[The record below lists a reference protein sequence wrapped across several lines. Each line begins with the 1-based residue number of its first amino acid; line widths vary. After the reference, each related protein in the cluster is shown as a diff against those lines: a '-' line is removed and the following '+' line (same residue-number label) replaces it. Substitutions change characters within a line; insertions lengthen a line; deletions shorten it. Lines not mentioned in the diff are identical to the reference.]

1 MLATRFG
8 RELSSN
14 FDENL
19 PKEGIQDSLTICDQ
33 LADQTCKRQA
43 TLNARTS
50 TQLLLH
56 APNLC
61 GFAALRE
68 ILFVFSVG
76 PRR

>member
-19 PKEGIQDSLTICDQ
+19 PKEGIQDSLTICVQ
-33 LADQTCKRQA
+33 LADQRFKRQA
-43 TLNARTS
+43 TLNATTS

-61 GFAALRE
+61 VFA
-68 ILFVFSVG
+68 
-76 PRR
+76 